1 MGVEPTLNHLVTS
14 SKQIL
19 PPYMQSFRCRDI
31 LPVAKKECLIR
42 IINYPKEK
50 VQPKYVSKLCF
61 YVKLTIDRILLICI
75 MQFFC
80 SSKHTLPKN
89 SRIYIFVSYLP
100 IMSVPNFYF
109 LSIIFSCVFAD
120 NTQPPW
126 RNWLARSAVNRKVGG
141 SSPPRDVQ
149 IFLLI
154 KRLFFEKTAAL
165 KPHLLFSATV
175 SDTSRD
181 VVSERVGGP
190 RPSKDVHYLLL

>member
-1 MGVEPTLNHLVTS
+1 MTKQPKYGMGVEPTLNHLVTS

-141 SSPPRDVQ
+141 SSPPGGGETFENSLSVTFSL
-149 IFLLI
+149 IFI
-154 KRLFFEKTAAL
+154 ANNTWISGVRTDKRKIFFQKPITAKCL
-165 KPHLLFSATV
+165 P
-175 SDTSRD
+175 
-181 VVSERVGGP
+181 
-190 RPSKDVHYLLL
+190 

>member
-1 MGVEPTLNHLVTS
+1 MTKQPKYGMGVEPTLNHLVTS

-141 SSPPRDVQ
+141 SSPPGGG
-149 IFLLI
+149 
-154 KRLFFEKTAAL
+154 LFFQLIIFCQGKYYR
-165 KPHLLFSATV
+165 KS
-175 SDTSRD
+175 
-181 VVSERVGGP
+181 
-190 RPSKDVHYLLL
+190 